1 MIGSLAAALGCFVI
15 GFIAAWLLRTAR
27 AQQHRERHVRYW
39 PGQARHA
46 RAVAEHLLQQFEAHT
61 EWPREPIGWP
71 GHKYEL
77 PTPAA
82 ELIIWM
88 VPTGRFVDGLSWA
101 TRPVGAPLTTTTTPT
116 RNGCDGGSLG
126 RN

>member
-1 MIGSLAAALGCFVI
+1 MIGILAGALGCFVI

-27 AQQHRERHVRYW
+27 AQQHSERQVRYW
-39 PGQARHA
+39 PGQAMHA
-46 RAVAEHLLQQFEAHT
+46 RAVAEHLLQQLEAQT

-71 GHKYEL
+71 GHKHEL

-82 ELIIWM
+82 ELIITL
-88 VPTGRFVDGLSWA
+88 VPIGRFADRLSWA

-116 RNGCDGGSLG
+116 TNGCDGGSLG